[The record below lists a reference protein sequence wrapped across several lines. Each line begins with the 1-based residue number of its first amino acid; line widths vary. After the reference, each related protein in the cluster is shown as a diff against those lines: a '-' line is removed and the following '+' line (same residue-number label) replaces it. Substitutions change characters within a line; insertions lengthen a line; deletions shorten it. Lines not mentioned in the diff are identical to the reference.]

1 MPSHT
6 RLRDPVCADSTRA
19 HDKISNGEGETEHD
33 APWVLRQH
41 QPLASAMKIH
51 DENLVCPVDG
61 GPLHREGAELVS
73 SSGRRY
79 QIDDGVP
86 LLFVDEP
93 LDHGDTSDT
102 FGTITHRV
110 QDFYEDAPF
119 PNYNA
124 FDDLS
129 VFVERARQG
138 IFARLLSEQIPAN
151 SQVLEIG
158 CGTGQLSNFLAATTM
173 SRVYAADMTR
183 ASLRLGQKFAR
194 DNKIGDI
201 EFLQMNLFRPCIR
214 PSSMDVVIS
223 NGVLHHTYN
232 TRTAFLSI
240 SSLVKAGGYIIVG
253 LYNRIGRL
261 RTDFRRSMLKVFGE
275 TALLF
280 DPHLRNDLS
289 PDKRRAWIKDQYYH
303 PSERKHTMSETLEW
317 FDEAGFDFVSSIP
330 KIHGKFSVAEQL
342 FTRQPAGS
350 RLDRRMTEIEML
362 FSRYG
367 GEGGGLYIM
376 IGQKREG

>member
-1 MPSHT
+1 
-6 RLRDPVCADSTRA
+6 
-19 HDKISNGEGETEHD
+19 
-33 APWVLRQH
+33 
-41 QPLASAMKIH
+41 MKIH

-86 LLFVDEP
+86 LLFVDEH
-93 LDHGDTSDT
+93 LDDRGTSDT
-102 FGTITHRV
+102 SRTVTHHV

-124 FDDLS
+124 FDDVS
-129 VFVERARQG
+129 VFVDRARQG
-138 IFARLLSEQIPAN
+138 VFARLLSEQIPAN
-151 SQVLEIG
+151 SHVLEVG

-173 SRVYAADMTR
+173 SRVYATDMTR
-183 ASLRLGQKFAR
+183 ASLRLGQTFAR
-194 DNKIGDI
+194 DNTIGGI

-223 NGVLHHTYN
+223 NGVLHHTYD
-232 TRTAFLSI
+232 TRTAFFSI
-240 SSLVKAGGYIIVG
+240 SHLVRAGGYIIVG

-261 RTDFRRSMLKVFGE
+261 RTDCRRSMLKVFGE
-275 TALLF
+275 TVLLL
-280 DPHLRNDLS
+280 DPHLRKDLS

-317 FDEAGFDFVSSIP
+317 FDQAGFDFVSSIP
-330 KIHGKFSVAEQL
+330 KIHGEFSVDEPL
-342 FTRQPAGS
+342 FARQHPGS
-350 RLDRRMTEIEML
+350 RLDRRITEIEML
-362 FSRYG
+362 FSHYG
-367 GEGGGLYIM
+367 GEGGLYVM
-376 IGQKREG
+376 IGQKRGN